1 MSAIH
6 LNTISKDMSSVLDDL
21 MNAKDLD
28 QYVLVGGTA
37 LSLQIGHRKS
47 VDLDM
52 FTSEGYDPEV
62 INNKVKELYPEAKK
76 IYEKE
81 KTIGRSGSIGFN
93 IKDVKVEFVHW
104 KEGIKLEYDYFME
117 QKTNWRI
124 LNQNIIAAMKLNTI
138 LNRNEKKDYVDLAIL
153 MKTHSLK
160 TILDEYQKYYPY
172 QEVRPVLE
180 KLDNYRFAE
189 GVEPELTSRID
200 WQSMIQQEYKRYY
213 LQREQERNN
222 AIQTRMTKAEAS
234 ARKYQE
240 NKALADRFVENISI
254 ADYLLSKGFIKVRGE
269 KNLYQSEALGRK
281 IHVNTKGRE
290 ELCFDV
296 LNGKIGNIINLVRKL
311 EDCTF
316 PQAIEHLKNYN
327 PALALTH
334 APAPKRQKEPEVT
347 IEGHAD
353 KYQDEFK
360 TTKAIDLSA
369 FKKHRGID
377 ADVLESSIF
386 KDTVKFYKRENK
398 YGFAFPILNG
408 DHKVGLH
415 VKNLLLDRK
424 ETVKHSLR
432 GKGLGHSNLS
442 VNPTKICV
450 TEDPIDAMSH
460 WVLNGKPAN
469 IAYFYTFGRP
479 TPEQYELI
487 LDHQK
492 QLGSPALIVGFD
504 NDFYGM
510 RYCHELA
517 QRRLPKGQRQDSHEA
532 LQYDK
537 EKEVYTWKGKAYENT
552 RENRTKTI
560 TEIQKLSGADFEV
573 HTPITKDFND
583 DLNKN
588 LINKYINKMEEV
600 NKNEEVKA
608 KIEIIEG
615 FLPRAPRAHEK
626 DGNKHYSLQVG
637 TETPDGVNYRNV
649 RVSAKVSEGVESLKA
664 GDNIKISGYHSNYT
678 YKDKDGAEQTYEY
691 LQAGKPIEKVQK
703 AAQGSGQNLSETG
716 DKAKAEVITG
726 YLPQELKEHIKDG
739 ELKYLYFSLATKTE
753 EGEIDYKN
761 VRVSPKVSEGTEKLY
776 VADTVEVVA
785 YPVEYNYTDKEG
797 NEKVSKYYQAAKP
810 VEKIMDQKISIEGN
824 LGDDV
829 KVQSYENGDK
839 AYFPIAVKKEGS
851 EETKWYNASAGSKF
865 FDRESLPEKGD
876 LIKVTGYVQ
885 KSSNPKFNDT
895 LRVAESIEVKI
906 KKGVRLENEEKK
918 KTQGMK
924 I

>member
-1 MSAIH
+1 MSAVNLLKLSS
-6 LNTISKDMSSVLDDL
+6 LNAFAQKLHNANLLNKRIQLMDIANVEVKRFLKSLDTQKVEY
-21 MNAKDLD
+21 M
-28 QYVLVGGTA
+28 LVGGMA
-37 LSLQIGHRKS
+37 VAFHGHVRATQ
-47 VDLDM
+47 DLDLWVK
-52 FTSEGYDPEV
+52 EGL
-62 INNKVKELYPEAKK
+62 NNKKKLVNALKNIDVAGAEYYQNIDMVPGWSTINIGDEGFEADLMGYMKVFKKEDFDTCYSRAVKSK
-76 IYEKE
+76 ISDVSITVISLNDLIKE
-81 KTIGRSGSIGFN
+81 KKGNQRG
-93 IKDVKVEFVHW
+93 KD
-104 KEGIKLEYDYFME
+104 IADLEALE
-117 QKTNWRI
+117 KI
-124 LNQNIIAAMKLNTI
+124 NQNK
-138 LNRNEKKDYVDLAIL
+138 
-153 MKTHSLK
+153 
-160 TILDEYQKYYPY
+160 
-172 QEVRPVLE
+172 
-180 KLDNYRFAE
+180 
-189 GVEPELTSRID
+189 
-200 WQSMIQQEYKRYY
+200 
-213 LQREQERNN
+213 
-222 AIQTRMTKAEAS
+222 TRMTKAEAS

-327 PALALTH
+327 PALALTY
-334 APAPKRQKEPEVT
+334 APAPKRQKEPKVT

-377 ADVLESSIF
+377 ANVLESPIF

-408 DHKVGLH
+408 EHKVGLH

-432 GKGLGHSNLS
+432 GEGLGHSNLS

-487 LDHQK
+487 LNHQK
-492 QLGSPALIVGFD
+492 KLGNPGLIIGFD

-588 LINKYINKMEEV
+588 LINKYINKMKEV
-600 NKNEEVKA
+600 NKNKDITTETDNKETPEEKVKSETIKGFLVRPPKLKTKDGKDNYSFQVVEENSEGISYKNIKVSQKIAEGLNELKVNDYIQIHGFKYSYPYKDDEGNKQIYEFLQAGKPIKKVERAEEISKKLERVLERKGDKA
-608 KIEIIEG
+608 KVEVITG
-615 FLPRAPRAHEK
+615 YLPQEVREYTIDDDSKCYYFSVATKTDA
-626 DGNKHYSLQVG
+626 G
-637 TETPDGVNYRNV
+637 ETDYKNV
-649 RVSAKVSEGVESLKA
+649 RVSAKVSEGADKLK
-664 GDNIKISGYHSNYT
+664 
-678 YKDKDGAEQTYEY
+678 
-691 LQAGKPIEKVQK
+691 
-703 AAQGSGQNLSETG
+703 
-716 DKAKAEVITG
+716 
-726 YLPQELKEHIKDG
+726 
-739 ELKYLYFSLATKTE
+739 
-753 EGEIDYKN
+753 
-761 VRVSPKVSEGTEKLY
+761 
-776 VADTVEVVA
+776 VADRVEVVA
-785 YPVEYNYTDKEG
+785 FPMERSYKDAEG
-797 NEKVSKYYQAAKP
+797 NEKNEKYYQAAKP
-810 VEKIMDQKISIEGN
+810 VEKIMDQKISIEGH

-839 AYFPIAVKKEGS
+839 AYFSIAVKKEGS

-918 KTQGMK
+918 KTQGSKMK
-924 I
+924 L